1 MEISMKKIIY
11 IVLILIVAIFST
23 SCSIGKEKPFKSDGF
38 ALGTIISQEIYGE
51 NAQQVSDESM
61 SKLKYLED
69 LMTINA
75 PGGDSNKLNENAGKG
90 YVELIP
96 ETISVLKNARKI
108 SDLSDGA
115 AFDITVAPVVK
126 AWGIG
131 TDNPQIPAKET
142 LEKLVPLINYKDVLI
157 DEANNKASIVRSGQ
171 MIDLGGIAKGY
182 AGDVLREIYEK
193 DGIKSGVIN
202 LGGNVVAVG
211 SKPDGSDWNIG
222 IQNPR
227 SETGEIVGIIQV
239 SDTAVVTSGDY
250 QRYFEKDGKRY
261 CHIIDPHTGYPADS
275 GLMSC
280 TIITSS
286 STDADGLAKA
296 FVLGLDKGMKLVEKY
311 NQLYGKAEAIF
322 ITTDKKIYVTPGLQG
337 NFQLKDES
345 HEYTYIKER

>member
-1 MEISMKKIIY
+1 MKKIIY
-11 IVLILIVAIFST
+11 LVLILTVTILLT
-23 SCSIGKEKPFKSDGF
+23 SCSIGKEKSFKSDGF
-38 ALGTIISQEIYGE
+38 ALGTIVSQEIYGQ
-51 NAQQVSDESM
+51 NGRQVSDEATA
-61 SKLKYLED
+61 KLKYLED

-90 YVELIP
+90 YVELNP
-96 ETISVLKNARKI
+96 ETISVLKSARKI
-108 SDLSDGA
+108 SDLSEGA

-131 TDNPQIPAKET
+131 TDDPQIPSKET
-142 LEKLVPLINYKDVLI
+142 LEKLVPLINYRDVHI
-157 DEANNKASIVRSGQ
+157 DEVNNKASLAKTGQ

-182 AGDVLREIYEK
+182 AGDVLREIYQK
-193 DGIKSGVIN
+193 NGIKSGIIN

-211 SKPDGSDWNIG
+211 SKPDGSAWSIG

-239 SDTAVVTSGDY
+239 SDKAVVTSGDY

-275 GLMSC
+275 GLMSV

-286 STDADGLAKA
+286 SIDADGLAKA
-296 FVLGLDKGMKLVEKY
+296 FVLGLDKGMDLVEKY
-311 NQLYGKAEAIF
+311 NQLYGLADAIF
-322 ITTDKKIYVTPGLQG
+322 ITTDKKIYVTPGLRS

-345 HEYTYIKER
+345 HEYTYIKKG

>member
-1 MEISMKKIIY
+1 MKKIIY
-11 IVLILIVAIFST
+11 VLLILTVSISLT
-23 SCSIGKEKPFKSDGF
+23 SCSIGKEKSFKSDDF
-38 ALGTIISQEIYGE
+38 ALGTIISQEIFGE
-51 NAQQVSDESM
+51 NAQQVSDEAIA
-61 SKLKYLED
+61 KLKYLED

-75 PGGDSNKLNENAGKG
+75 PGGDINKLNENAGKG
-90 YVELIP
+90 YVELNP
-96 ETISVLKNARKI
+96 ETISVLKSARKI
-108 SDLSDGA
+108 SDLSAGA

-131 TDNPQIPAKET
+131 TDNPQIPSKET
-142 LEKLVPLINYKDVLI
+142 LDKLVPLINYRDVQI
-157 DEANNKASIVRSGQ
+157 DEINNKASLAKTGQ

-182 AGDVLREIYEK
+182 AGDILREIYQK
-193 DGIKSGVIN
+193 NGIKSGLIN
-202 LGGNVVAVG
+202 LGGNVIALG
-211 SKPDGSDWNIG
+211 SKPDGGAWSIG

-239 SDTAVVTSGDY
+239 SDKAVVTSGDY

-261 CHIIDPHTGYPADS
+261 CHIIDPHTGYPAES
-275 GLMSC
+275 GLMSV

-296 FVLGLDKGMKLVEKY
+296 FVLGLDKGMELVKKY
-311 NQLYGKAEAIF
+311 IQLYGQAEAIF

-337 NFQLKDES
+337 NFQLEDES

>member
-1 MEISMKKIIY
+1 MKKIIY
-11 IVLILIVAIFST
+11 IVLILTAAIFST
-23 SCSIGKEKPFKSDGF
+23 SCSIGQEKSFKSDGF
-38 ALGTIISQEIYGE
+38 ALGTIISQEIYGK
-51 NAQQVSDESM
+51 NGQQVSEEAM
-61 SKLKYLED
+61 AKLKYLED

-90 YVELIP
+90 YVEISP
-96 ETISVLKNARKI
+96 ETISVLKSARKI
-108 SDLSDGA
+108 SDLSEGA

-131 TDNPQIPAKET
+131 TDNPQVPSEET
-142 LEKLVPLINYKDVLI
+142 LAELVPLINYRDVQI
-157 DEANNKASIVRSGQ
+157 DEANNKASLAKPGQ

-182 AGDVLREIYEK
+182 AGDILREIYREN
-193 DGIKSGVIN
+193 GIKSGLIN
-202 LGGNVVAVG
+202 LGGNIIALG
-211 SKPDGSDWNIG
+211 SKPDGSNWSIG

-227 SETGEIVGIIQV
+227 SETGEIVGIIHV

-261 CHIIDPHTGYPADS
+261 CHIIDPYTGYPAES
-275 GLMSC
+275 GLMSV

-296 FVLGLDKGMKLVEKY
+296 FVLGLDKGRELVEKY
-311 NQLYGKAEAIF
+311 NRLYGQAEAVF

-337 NFQLKDES
+337 NFELEDNS
-345 HEYTYIKER
+345 HEYTFIKEG